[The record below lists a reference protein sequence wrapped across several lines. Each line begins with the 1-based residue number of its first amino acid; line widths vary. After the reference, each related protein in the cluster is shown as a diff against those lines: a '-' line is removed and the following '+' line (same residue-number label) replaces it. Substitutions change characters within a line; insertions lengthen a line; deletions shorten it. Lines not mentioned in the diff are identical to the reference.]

1 MKMMISQK
9 KIELVETNMKIL
21 INESNKEIIK
31 KN

>member
-1 MKMMISQK
+1 MMISQK